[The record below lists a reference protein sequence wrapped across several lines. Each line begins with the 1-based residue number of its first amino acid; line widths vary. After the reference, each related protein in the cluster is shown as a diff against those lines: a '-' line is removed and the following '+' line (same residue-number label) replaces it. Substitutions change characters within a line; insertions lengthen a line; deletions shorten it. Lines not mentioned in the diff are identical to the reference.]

1 MSNSA
6 PFISA
11 HGSGPDWQS
20 VAQDCAAQL
29 KAASPEHRLGFLYVT
44 DHFSA
49 VLGDISNFF
58 NCSLMSCT
66 IHNNNRLMNE

>member
-20 VAQDCAAQL
+20 VAQDCATQL
-29 KAASPEHRLGFLYVT
+29 KSAGPEHRLGFLYVT
-44 DHFSA
+44 DHISA
-49 VLGDISNFF
+49 D
-58 NCSLMSCT
+58 
-66 IHNNNRLMNE
+66 